1 MKPRVVVTGIGA
13 ISPNGIGKDAYW
25 HALTSGISG
34 IKKISTF
41 DISQYPSKVAGE
53 ISDFNPANYMD
64 RKMANRL
71 SRFTQFAL
79 ASTRMAVEDS
89 ALKINDSYRAGISLG
104 TAIGGL
110 EIAEKECCVF
120 YTKGMDKISPF
131 SVMSMNSNSAVGII
145 AIEFNINGINT
156 TISTGC
162 SAGLSAI
169 AHAYDIISN
178 GRADIMI
185 AGGAEAPLFPVTFE
199 SFCASQVLS
208 KRNGDPTKASR
219 PFEKNRDGYIL
230 GEGAGIVILEKLDHA
245 LERKAKIYVEIAG
258 YGVTNDSYSIFK
270 MEPTGKNVS
279 RTIKL
284 CMEDAKVSP
293 EEIDYINAH
302 GSSSVVADKRETNAI
317 KSTLGECAYRIPI
330 SSIKSMIGQS
340 LSASASLQFITSV
353 LAVDTNWLPP
363 TINYEEQDPECD
375 LDYIPNKARNSREI
389 NTALINS
396 FGAGGN
402 NISMA
407 IRKYKDEKYYNGQV
421 RNYLPY
427 EYTQCAI

>member
-1 MKPRVVVTGIGA
+1 
-13 ISPNGIGKDAYW
+13 
-25 HALTSGISG
+25 L
-34 IKKISTF
+34 
-41 DISQYPSKVAGE
+41 
-53 ISDFNPANYMD
+53 
-64 RKMANRL
+64 
-71 SRFTQFAL
+71 
-79 ASTRMAVEDS
+79 
-89 ALKINDSYRAGISLG
+89 
-104 TAIGGL
+104 
-110 EIAEKECCVF
+110 
-120 YTKGMDKISPF
+120 
-131 SVMSMNSNSAVGII
+131 
-145 AIEFNINGINT
+145 
-156 TISTGC
+156 
-162 SAGLSAI
+162 
-169 AHAYDIISN
+169 
-178 GRADIMI
+178 
-185 AGGAEAPLFPVTFE
+185 
-199 SFCASQVLS
+199 
-208 KRNGDPTKASR
+208 
-219 PFEKNRDGYIL
+219 
-230 GEGAGIVILEKLDHA
+230 
-245 LERKAKIYVEIAG
+245 
-258 YGVTNDSYSIFK
+258 
-270 MEPTGKNVS
+270 
-279 RTIKL
+279 
-284 CMEDAKVSP
+284 SP